1 MYVYTKA
8 LIIIIFIAI
17 IIIIIIIIYYFYTG
31 TINYDVFASLIINNN
46 TFFPALKGYV
56 PRDSLDPGSGGPTA
70 PVVDDGKGTT
80 NSPYWYILT
89 ILVLLISTI
98 MVVIMVYQYK
108 RGRGHSSDPSSSPSS
123 SVHYQS
129 IGGGSSSGL
138 LAPIPV
144 RASPSHSLL
153 PGHRRVNYNYQ
164 QTGTLDI

>member
-1 MYVYTKA
+1 M
-8 LIIIIFIAI
+8 
-17 IIIIIIIIYYFYTG
+17 
-31 TINYDVFASLIINNN
+31 
-46 TFFPALKGYV
+46 
-56 PRDSLDPGSGGPTA
+56 
-70 PVVDDGKGTT
+70 VDDGKGTT

-108 RGRGHSSDPSSSPSS
+108 RGRGHNSDPSSSSS
-123 SVHYQS
+123 SSSAQYQS

-144 RASPSHSLL
+144 RASPSQPSHGLL

-164 QTGTLDI
+164 QASTIDI